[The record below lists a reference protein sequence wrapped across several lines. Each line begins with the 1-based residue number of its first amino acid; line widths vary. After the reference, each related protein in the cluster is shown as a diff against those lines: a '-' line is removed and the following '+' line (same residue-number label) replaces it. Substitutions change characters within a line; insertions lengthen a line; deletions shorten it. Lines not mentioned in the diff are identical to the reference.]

1 MLDERDHMYIVYER
15 MLTLMQQVAVHM
27 PDVEFIPQHVIANSP
42 ESIQPCVA
50 LRGTPIDLRVAM
62 TWIVQSAAE
71 QMVKEMVETHRYAT
85 RFVHFQMLTDR
96 LMLAPGITEVGAGK
110 AIMYWPGLQ
119 MQSR

>member
-1 MLDERDHMYIVYER
+1 MLTERDHMYIVYER

-27 PDVEFIPQHVIANSP
+27 PDVEFIPRYVMENSP
-42 ESIQPCVA
+42 KTIEPCVA

-71 QMVKEMVETHRYAT
+71 QMVLEMVETHRYAT

-96 LMLAPGITEVGAGK
+96 LMVAPGMTEVVAGK
-110 AIMYWPGLQ
+110 TTMYWPGLL